1 MAQPEFTLP
10 EYLKN
15 QSAEEIH
22 ERMMNELPPDIDD
35 MPGGFAY
42 DFTKPAALEKDE
54 LINFHLV
61 RTLQLAFPQ
70 FAWGEWLDM
79 HGAQVHI
86 ERRRASYA
94 AGFVSVT
101 VEEATSISKNSV
113 FMTPASDRTESVEY
127 ISTEDVDIEAKGTVL
142 IPVQA
147 AEAGSESNVGANAVT
162 LMGTPSDAVTEVT
175 NPEPIIGGVDEE
187 SDDDYYDRIAAEY
200 QASMTFTGNDSDY
213 IRWAKAAGAGDC
225 FVIDAPDGPG
235 TVGLIIIDPNGRPAS
250 QEMLTAVY
258 NYIVSPNDRSARLL
272 PTACA
277 QLSVR
282 TTEMVDI
289 DYAIT
294 GLVFDESTNLE
305 QIKSDF
311 MAAVLSEYS
320 TAFND
325 GVLKYNNVRPLIK
338 GISGVL
344 DFTTFT
350 INGGTSNVL
359 LSGGDYPQTGTLD
372 FSTEEG

>member
-1 MAQPEFTLP
+1 MAQPEFETP

-22 ERMMNELPPDIDD
+22 ERMMNELPEDIDD

-42 DFTKPAALEKDE
+42 DFTMPAALEKDE
-54 LINFHLV
+54 LINFHLA

-70 FAWGEWLDM
+70 FACGDWLDM

-86 ERRRASYA
+86 ERRQATFAEGY
-94 AGFVSVT
+94 VQVT
-101 VEEATSISKNSV
+101 AVEVTSIPAGTV
-113 FMTPASDRTESVEY
+113 FMTPQSETQDSIEY
-127 ISTEDVDIEAKGTVL
+127 VSTEDVDIEETGDAL
-142 IPVQA
+142 IPIRA
-147 AEAGSESNVGANAVT
+147 SEEGSASNVSAWSIT
-162 LMGTPSDAVTEVT
+162 MMGTPSDVISAVT
-175 NPEPIIGGVDEE
+175 NPEPVTGGTNRE

-235 TVGLIIIDPNGRPAS
+235 TVGLIVIDTDGRPAS
-250 QEMLTAVY
+250 QELQDAVY

-277 QLSVR
+277 QLTVS
-282 TTEMVDI
+282 TTEMVEI
-289 DYAIT
+289 TYTIT
-294 GLVFDESTNLE
+294 GLVFDETTSLE

-311 MAAVLSEYS
+311 ADAALNEYP
-320 TAFND
+320 TAFNE
-325 GVLKYNNVRPLIK
+325 GVLKYNNIRPLIK
-338 GISGVL
+338 SISGIS
-344 DFTTFT
+344 DFSTFL
-350 INGGTSNVL
+350 INGNTENIT
-359 LSGGDYPQTGTLD
+359 LSSGNYPQTGTLN
-372 FSTEEG
+372 FST